1 MMHLFKHYIFSDL
14 ENWNVVVN
22 FGSVSLRN
30 AFSNPYNVPA
40 FLFL

>member
-1 MMHLFKHYIFSDL
+1 MTHFFKHDRFSDL

-30 AFSNPYNVPA
+30 AFSNPYNIPA